1 MKYKSGFKYKLE
13 ASEWTQ
19 LNLCPE
25 EDILTDYAML
35 SRDGLFT
42 IVAGYAWDGPSGPT
56 LDTDDVMTPSLIHD
70 CLYQLMAEG
79 HLPTT
84 FRKKADKELTRLM
97 KDRGVGWLRRR
108 IWWRGVRLAGGGHLE
123 PNEVKE
129 VP

>member
-13 ASEWTQ
+13 VSEWTQ

-25 EDILTDYAML
+25 EDILTEYAML
-35 SRDGLFT
+35 SRDGVLT

-79 HLPTT
+79 FLPSNY
-84 FRKKADKELTRLM
+84 RRAADKELTRLM
-97 KDRGVGWLRRR
+97 KDRGVNWLRRR
-108 IWWRGVRLAGGGHLE
+108 IWWRGVRLAGGAHLE